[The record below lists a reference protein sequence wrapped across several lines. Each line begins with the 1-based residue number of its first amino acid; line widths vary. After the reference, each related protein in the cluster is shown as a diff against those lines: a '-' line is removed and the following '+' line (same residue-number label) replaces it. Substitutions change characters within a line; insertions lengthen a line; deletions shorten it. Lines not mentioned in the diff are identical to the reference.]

1 MRRSRAPT
9 PKRHR
14 EGRTHDQDGYT
25 RPGPFFQVR
34 HLATKDESKEER
46 AEQLCWLR
54 CLSACIVACF
64 GIRCGKL
71 GEQPRK
77 GYLWARLLFSRPAT
91 RR

>member
-14 EGRTHDQDGYT
+14 EGSAHDRDGDP
-25 RPGPFFQVR
+25 RPSPFFQAR
-34 HLATKDESKEER
+34 HLATKDESKEEG

-64 GIRCGKL
+64 SIRCGEL

>member
-14 EGRTHDQDGYT
+14 EGSAHGRDGDA
-25 RPGPFFQVR
+25 RPGPFFQAR

-46 AEQLCWLR
+46 AEQLCWLL

-64 GIRCGKL
+64 GIRGAEL

-77 GYLWARLLFSRPAT
+77 GCLWTHLLFSRPAT